1 MNFFDRTFDKEK
13 PLKSCDFSGFV
24 VGVRRFELRASWSR
38 STRPSK
44 NIHLTKASYL
54 LGNPSKYG
62 AFHVIRA
69 KLKKNQNRTNQIK
82 NKG

>member
-44 NIHLTKASYL
+44 NIHLKKASYL
-54 LGNPSKYG
+54 FGKPSKYG

-69 KLKKNQNRTNQIK
+69 KLKKNQNRTNRIK
-82 NKG
+82 IKG